1 MNVHNNNSALEN
13 EEEEPETPQ
22 VKNYF
27 HSSTN
32 SCDDV
37 HLITFLTLLWRAC
50 TAEKNRSCTCRSKQI
65 CENKYKEDDLSIHH
79 DGSSSLS
86 PLLKCAGNDRSM
98 THDFGYFND
107 IRFSTSFPVKWLLRP
122 QNSKARSLVIDV
134 LLLHLCLGFLGV
146 LFIHK
151 MSYLQLLYS
160 V

>member
-1 MNVHNNNSALEN
+1 M
-13 EEEEPETPQ
+13 
-22 VKNYF
+22 
-27 HSSTN
+27 
-32 SCDDV
+32 
-37 HLITFLTLLWRAC
+37 
-50 TAEKNRSCTCRSKQI
+50 
-65 CENKYKEDDLSIHH
+65 
-79 DGSSSLS
+79 GSSSF
-86 PLLKCAGNDRSM
+86 PPLKCAGNDRSM